1 MEIKLLG
8 ICGSPVKE
16 GNTEVFLKQA
26 LDAAGEQGATTELIS
41 IAKMDIRGCLHCN
54 WCLRKQEEGQ
64 PCNQHDDMYEI
75 YPRVLAADGLLL
87 ATPVYF
93 TRLSGY
99 MAVMLDRFR
108 CLGHGNHYH
117 RALKGKVGGALVV
130 SWYRNTGTETALLS
144 IVGAF
149 LAGGM
154 VVVPPGL
161 GLGSPMG
168 AVGLSS
174 DKGEGAFD
182 PKERLGVLKDEYGVA
197 SARQLGKEA
206 VDMARLIKA
215 GRQALKGEAVA

>member
-8 ICGSPVKE
+8 ISGSPVKE

-26 LDAAGEQGATTELIS
+26 LDAAEGQGATTELIS
-41 IAKMDIRGCLHCN
+41 LAKMDIRDCIHCN